1 MTNNYI
7 KNYGCRKKKYGKKSL
22 IKYDL
27 KKVSK
32 KDFRSYQNDTI
43 PYLRLIKYKGIYDM
57 EN

>member
-1 MTNNYI
+1 M
-7 KNYGCRKKKYGKKSL
+7 SL

-57 EN
+57 ENWMMLKR